1 MSMYLRHPLWTCL
14 QLVPRAR
21 APVAARLPSVRCA
34 SLTSAIDRGIRK
46 SRAAEAAA
54 GVRDYKN
61 QPRSTN
67 GGRDTE
73 PDDGWDPELDFDEDE
88 FMKTG
93 TFRALPRQYRKDRNP
108 PGSKS
113 PENQKKPADGQDYD
127 VAPRNPHIK
136 KKKRGKD
143 HEYSDTVPERIKEHV
158 KVPNSIPYTTP
169 ASEFIYGTSAV
180 HAALRCTRRKLYK
193 LYLYQAQGE
202 ELSPEKVSIRK
213 LALSKSI
220 RVKMAFADWINIL
233 DKMSA
238 GRPHNG
244 CILEASPLPKLPVTS
259 LEPVESPLDD
269 HFRVTLGQQSAEEA
283 AVNGTDNRI
292 PIVGRLNSPASAESE
307 SPRYPFV
314 LLLDGILDPGNLG
327 AIIRSAY
334 FLGVDAIVFAGRNSA
349 PLSPVA
355 IKASAGA
362 AENMSLLKV
371 TNEIDFIRRSR
382 ANGWRFYA
390 AEAPGHIDQMAAS
403 NGISDS
409 NSSRSVLLDAPTV
422 LMLGNEG
429 TGLTPRIKAHAD
441 GFVSVP
447 GARTRPELGLEDPA
461 RVDSLNV
468 SVAAALLMEMFMRMP
483 LRLLNLSPPPNAVPG
498 TPPEEKNASQEAQR
512 TWEFN

>member
-1 MSMYLRHPLWTCL
+1 MYLRRPLWACL
-14 QLVPRAR
+14 QLVPRA

-54 GVRDYKN
+54 EARNNKN
-61 QPRSTN
+61 EPRNTN
-67 GGRDTE
+67 GSRDTE
-73 PDDGWDPELDFDEDE
+73 LDDGWDPELDFDEDE

-93 TFRALPRQYRKDRNP
+93 TFRGLPRKYQKDQNSAN
-108 PGSKS
+108 GNSKS
-113 PENQKKPADGQDYD
+113 QKELADGKNSDD
-127 VAPRNPHIK
+127 EPRNPHMR

-143 HEYSDTVPERIKEHV
+143 HVYSDTVPERIKAHV
-158 KVPNSIPYTTP
+158 KVPDSIPYTTP

-213 LALSKSI
+213 LALSKSV
-220 RVKMAFADWINIL
+220 RVKMAFADWSSL
-233 DKMSA
+233 MDKMSA

-259 LEPVESPLDD
+259 LEPVESPFDD
-269 HFRVTLGQQSAEEA
+269 HFRVTLGQQSVEEA

-292 PIVGRLNSPASAESE
+292 PIVGRLNSQASAESE
-307 SPRYPFV
+307 SPRFPFV
-314 LLLDGILDPGNLG
+314 ILLDGILDPGNLG

-362 AENMSLLKV
+362 AENMTLLKV

-390 AEAPGHIDQMAAS
+390 AEAPGHIDQIAAS

-409 NSSRSVLLDAPTV
+409 SSGGSSILLDAPTV
-422 LMLGNEG
+422 LMLGSEG
-429 TGLTPRIKAHAD
+429 TGLMPRLKAHAD

-447 GARTRPELGLEDPA
+447 GARIRPELGLEDPA

-483 LRLLNLSPPPNAVPG
+483 LRLLNLSPPPNAAPETPG
-498 TPPEEKNASQEAQR
+498 DENTGQEAPR
-512 TWEFN
+512 TFEFN